1 MVAWGVLFSIVPA
14 LILFFYGIEN
24 FTREILRVAKG
35 DFARILGRL
44 TTRPV
49 VGAFIGAIVTAIVQ
63 SSAATTVITVGLVD
77 AGIISFMQS
86 LGVIIGSNIGTTI
99 TAQLVAFQVMSFGP
113 VFILVGFVL
122 DLVGGRYKFLGKPIF
137 YFGLVFFSLNL
148 LSTTLAT
155 FQNDPAIVAMLS
167 EFSTPLLAILVGLL
181 FTVLVQSS
189 SVTTGI
195 VVVLSLNGLI
205 SLEHAIFLL
214 FGANIGSTTTSLLG
228 SSRMGLFARRSAV
241 AHLIFNVG
249 GVLLILPFFDLFV
262 SLVVAIGGT
271 EAQQVANAHLLF
283 NLINAVIFL
292 VLIRQFQLLVTRV
305 VPGEE
310 KEILLKTKYLGDEL
324 PEETEE
330 GFESIE
336 LELGHSLDVTHDL
349 FRASMGV
356 LDGAKTKDL
365 QRITKLKTLNDFLN
379 RRIEEAI
386 RDISRRKLSDRDA
399 RRTVLFVRISNILE
413 RLGDWG
419 SDLGESQEK
428 FAVRNGGIPPHVHD
442 EIACAYA
449 MFEQNLLVLR
459 RAFPGVLPDTT
470 ALIKQNDNELREIL
484 NTNYQAHLNRIAQKN
499 GHSESLVVEVLSVIE
514 EANGDIHILRKLC
527 EMYGKVGLNLP
538 QVKENGKGDL
548 SE

>member
-1 MVAWGVLFSIVPA
+1 
-14 LILFFYGIEN
+14 
-24 FTREILRVAKG
+24 
-35 DFARILGRL
+35 
-44 TTRPV
+44 
-49 VGAFIGAIVTAIVQ
+49 
-63 SSAATTVITVGLVD
+63 
-77 AGIISFMQS
+77 
-86 LGVIIGSNIGTTI
+86 VIIGSNIGTTI
-99 TAQLVAFQVMSFGP
+99 TAQLVAFEVFSFGP

-122 DLVGGRYKFLGKPIF
+122 DLVGRRYRFLGKPIF

-148 LSTTLAT
+148 LSTALAT
-155 FQNDPAIVAMLS
+155 FQNDPAIVALLA
-167 EFSTPLLAILVGLL
+167 EFSTPLLALLAGLL

-205 SLEHAIFLL
+205 TLEHAIFLL

-249 GVLLILPFFDLFV
+249 GVLLILPFFNLFV
-262 SLVVAIGGT
+262 SLVVTIGGS

-292 VLIRQFQLLVTRV
+292 VLINQFQLLVTRV

-310 KEILLKTKYLGDEL
+310 KEILLKTRYLGDEL
-324 PEETEE
+324 PAETEAGLE
-330 GFESIE
+330 AIE
-336 LELGHSLDVTHDL
+336 QELGHSLDVTLEL
-349 FRASMGV
+349 FRASMGA
-356 LDGAKTKDL
+356 LDGAKAKEM

-386 RDISRRKLSDRDA
+386 RDVSRRKLSDKDA

-419 SDLGESQEK
+419 SDLGESKEK
-428 FAVRNGGIPPHVHD
+428 FAVTNGGIPPRVHE
-442 EIACAYA
+442 EIGSAYA
-449 MFEQNLLVLR
+449 IFERNILVLR
-459 RAFPGVLPDTT
+459 RAFPGLLPDTT
-470 ALIKQNDNELREIL
+470 ALIKRNDNELREIL
-484 NTNYQAHLNRIAQKN
+484 NANYQAHLARIAKKD

-514 EANGDIHILRKLC
+514 EANGEVHILRKLC
-527 EMYGKVGLNLP
+527 EMYRRVGENLP
-538 QVKENGKGDL
+538 ELREEG
-548 SE
+548 